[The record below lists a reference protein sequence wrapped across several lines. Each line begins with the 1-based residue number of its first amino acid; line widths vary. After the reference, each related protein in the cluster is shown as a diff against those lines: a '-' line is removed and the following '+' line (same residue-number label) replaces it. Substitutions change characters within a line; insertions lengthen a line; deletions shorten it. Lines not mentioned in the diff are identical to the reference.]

1 MNIQVRTRG
10 RITLPK
16 VWREANRIEAGDLIT
31 LTGLENGVILL
42 RAQPSRAGRLINK
55 LANELRKAGITLP
68 DLPDLLDELRQLRK

>member
-16 VWREANRIEAGDLIT
+16 VWREENHIEAGDLIN

-42 RAQPSRAGRLINK
+42 RAQPSRAGRLANE
-55 LANELRKAGITLP
+55 LAGELRKAGVT
-68 DLPDLLDELRQLRK
+68 LPDLLDELRQLRK